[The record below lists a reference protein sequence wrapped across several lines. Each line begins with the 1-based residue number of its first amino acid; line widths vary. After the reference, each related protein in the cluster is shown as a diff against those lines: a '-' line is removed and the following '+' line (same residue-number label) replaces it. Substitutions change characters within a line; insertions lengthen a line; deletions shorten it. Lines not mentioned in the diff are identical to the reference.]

1 MLLKKL
7 SWATVVLESNE
18 TSILIDP
25 LGAPI
30 KGQDQLLAAKLGE
43 PLEPLVSLRTIKRP
57 DAILVTH
64 FHPDHFDYQSVLDSF
79 GDDVPLYLPKE
90 SESYAAK
97 CGFINVIGVR
107 PNEDFIINHVKV
119 SAFYSVDGFGSPQ
132 VSWIVNDGAHTIV
145 HCGDTQWHGFWWRME
160 QQYGPIHAAC
170 LPVNGPILHVA
181 GLKAQ
186 SSLPACLT
194 PEEAVEAVK
203 ILNAEYL
210 VPIHYG
216 TFNNPPFYIE
226 AKNVEERLMQRGNE
240 LAVNIKIL
248 RPNEPL
254 FLGDT
259 IKQSAK

>member
-1 MLLKKL
+1 MKLKKL
-7 SWATVVLESNE
+7 SWATVVIESNE

-30 KGQDQLLAAKLGE
+30 TGQDRPLAAKLGE

-79 GDDVPLYLPKE
+79 GDAVPLYLPKE

-97 CGFINVIGVR
+97 CGFKNVIGVS
-107 PNEDFIINHVKV
+107 PNEDYSVNHIKV
-119 SAFYSVDGFGSPQ
+119 TASYSVDGFGSPQ
-132 VSWIVNDGAHTIV
+132 VSWVVNDGVHTIV

-160 QQYGPIHAAC
+160 QQYGLIHAAC

-181 GLKAQ
+181 GLKDQ

-194 PEEAVEAVK
+194 PEEAVEAAK
-203 ILNAEYL
+203 ILHAEYL
-210 VPIHYG
+210 VPIHYR

-226 AKNVEERLMQRGNE
+226 TENVEERLIQRGLE
-240 LAVNIKIL
+240 LGVNIKFL
-248 RPNEPL
+248 QPNEHL
-254 FLGDT
+254 FLGNT
-259 IKQSAK
+259 IKQ